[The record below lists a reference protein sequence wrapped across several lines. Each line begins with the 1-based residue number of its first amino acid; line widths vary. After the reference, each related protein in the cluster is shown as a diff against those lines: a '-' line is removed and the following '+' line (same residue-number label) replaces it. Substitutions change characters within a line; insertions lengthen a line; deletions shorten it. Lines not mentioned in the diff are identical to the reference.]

1 MTVRYFERQ
10 TTMEFQPALDAHLK
24 AIEARDLEGYLA
36 TVHQDATLILP
47 NGKLLRG
54 TEEIAKYHTAWFSDP
69 DWSLRA
75 ETVRV
80 ESAGDGA
87 FALLSVVYDD
97 LDPEGKPYQKVYYLT
112 LYFVRAGERWLLI
125 HDQNTFC

>member
-1 MTVRYFERQ
+1 
-10 TTMEFQPALDAHLK
+10 MEFSQALDAHLK

-36 TVHQDATLILP
+36 TVHQDASVILP
-47 NGKLLRG
+47 NGTLLRG
-54 TEEIAKYHTAWFSDP
+54 KEAVAEFHAAWFGDP

-80 ESAGDGA
+80 ETVGEAA

-112 LYFVRAGERWLLI
+112 LYFTRADGRWLLV

>member
-1 MTVRYFERQ
+1 
-10 TTMEFQPALDAHLK
+10 MEFPPALDAHLK

-36 TVHQDATLILP
+36 TVHQDVTLVLP

-54 TEEIAKYHTAWFSDP
+54 AEEIAAYHRAWFSDH

-80 ESAGDGA
+80 ETAGDAA

-97 LDPEGKPYQKVYYLT
+97 LDPDGKPYQKLYYLT
-112 LYFVRAGERWLLI
+112 LYFVRSDERWLLV
-125 HDQNTFC
+125 HDQNTFR